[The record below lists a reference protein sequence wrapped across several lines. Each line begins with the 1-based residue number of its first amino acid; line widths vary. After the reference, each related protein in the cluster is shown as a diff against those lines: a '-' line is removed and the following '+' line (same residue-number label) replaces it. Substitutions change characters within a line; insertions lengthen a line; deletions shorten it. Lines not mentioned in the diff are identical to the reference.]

1 VTVAGAPL
9 AGNVT
14 ASARAADLMLPVPKG
29 TFHTGANT
37 ITVQV
42 TNQRAEGGFVGTNQD
57 MYLAAGQTRTSLAGP
72 WKYRVER
79 SSNNG
84 ALYSKP
90 GELAAHV
97 AFTAGGGLTG
107 AAAATLPS
115 VAAVP
120 DVVLRL
126 SVVPNEMK
134 YATTELTVQPGQV
147 VEIVY
152 TNPDTA
158 EHNFVVSAPGSLQA
172 VGAAAD
178 ALSQTPN
185 AKAMDYV
192 PDIAA
197 IIFKTKMLAPGQTT
211 TFQFTAPTT
220 AGDYPYICTYP
231 NHWRIMNGVLHV
243 VVPAGRGGGA
253 GRGGAPAPATPAPGI
268 GRGGQ
273 R

>member
-1 VTVAGAPL
+1 
-9 AGNVT
+9 
-14 ASARAADLMLPVPKG
+14 MLPIPAG
-29 TFHTGANT
+29 MFHAGPNT

-42 TNQRAEGGFVGTNQD
+42 TNQRAEGGFVGTAAD
-57 MYLAAGQTRTSLAGP
+57 MYLATGQAHTSLAGP

-97 AFTAGGGLTG
+97 AFTAGGGLSG
-107 AAAATLPS
+107 AAGATLTT

-120 DVVLRL
+120 DVVIRL
-126 SVVPNEMK
+126 STVPNEMK
-134 YATTELTVQPGQV
+134 YATTELTVQAGQL
-147 VEIVY
+147 VEVVY
-152 TNPDTA
+152 TNPDQA
-158 EHNFVVSAPGSLQA
+158 EHNFVVAAPGSLQQ

-178 ALSQTPN
+178 TLSQSPN
-185 AKAMDYV
+185 AKAQDYV
-192 PDIAA
+192 PDVAQV
-197 IIFKTKMLAPGQTT
+197 IFKTRMLAAGQTT
-211 TFQFTAPTT
+211 TFQFTAPT
-220 AGDYPYICTYP
+220 APGDYPYICTYP

-243 VVPAGRGGGA
+243 IAPGGRGGGP
-253 GRGGAPAPATPAPGI
+253 GRGGPPAPATPAPGI

>member
-1 VTVAGAPL
+1 VTVVGAPL

-14 ASARAADLMLPVPKG
+14 ASARAADVTYSVPAG
-29 TFHTGANT
+29 TFHPGANT

-42 TNQRAEGGFVGTNQD
+42 TNARAEGGFVGTNQD
-57 MYLAAGQTRTSLAGP
+57 MYLMAGQTRTSLAGP

-120 DVVLRL
+120 DVVIRL

-134 YATTELTVQPGQV
+134 YATTELTVQAGQTIEV
-147 VEIVY
+147 VY
-152 TNPDTA
+152 TNPDQA

-178 ALSQTPN
+178 ALSQRPEG
-185 AKAMDYV
+185 KSMDYV
-192 PDIAA
+192 PEIAQ
-197 IIFKTKMLAPGQTT
+197 IIFKTKMLPAGQTT
-211 TFQFTAPTT
+211 TFQFTAP
-220 AGDYPYICTYP
+220 AAPGDYPYVCTYP

-243 VVPAGRGGGA
+243 VAPAGRGGGP

-273 R
+273 